1 MNIAVDALAEGTT
14 EVEGLLAK
22 AGAAVAEAID
32 AIARLQ
38 SRGVRAASAAGVP
51 AGLIGQ
57 VLDYAGKANACV
69 SRAAFELSGV
79 HASLHEAL
87 ERLAPNEDVQKSGG
101 GGGKEVPP
109 KP

>member
-1 MNIAVDALAEGTT
+1 LNLKVDALAAGKSQV
-14 EVEGLLAK
+14 EVLLEA
-22 AGAAVAEAID
+22 ASAQVGAAIQT
-32 AIARLQ
+32 IARLQ
-38 SRGVRAASAAGVP
+38 MEGIRAARGAGVEE
-51 AGLIGQ
+51 ALIGQ

-87 ERLAPNEDVQKSGG
+87 ERLSPTEKRSGPG
-101 GGGKEVPP
+101 DKTPPP